1 MAQKPPASVSP
12 EQSEAIAATGLTMSE
27 PTETTAERRD
37 EVASKLVGR
46 FAIWSG
52 VAGLIPVPVIDA
64 VAIGGLQIQMLR
76 RLSQIYGVAFSENR
90 GKALI
95 ASLAGSMIPTTSG
108 IGAASVLKAV
118 PIVGTIVAGFVTPVL
133 SAGATYAIGKAFIQ
147 HFASGGTLLD
157 FNPRDYRQFVKASN
171 EIWDS
176 RSTSSRR
183 SAQPAS
189 SSSSGLA
196 ETTTGAA
203 ATSS

>member
-12 EQSEAIAATGLTMSE
+12 EQSEAIAATGSTMLE

-37 EVASKLVGR
+37 EVASKLVDR

-64 VAIGGLQIQMLR
+64 VAVGGLQIQMLR

-118 PIVGTIVAGFVTPVL
+118 PIVGTIVAGFVIPVL

-147 HFASGGTLLD
+147 HFASGGI
-157 FNPRDYRQFVKASN
+157 S
-171 EIWDS
+171 
-176 RSTSSRR
+176 
-183 SAQPAS
+183 
-189 SSSSGLA
+189 
-196 ETTTGAA
+196 
-203 ATSS
+203 